1 MLAKNCKMCKLEY
14 KLRNEWDELEI
25 DEHDDYMDVTV
36 ECFEKL
42 LENDKNLENY
52 QENYEI
58 RALVAYMLH
67 ELRRGYINEQK
78 MKFKNFLHK
87 LKEKRI
93 NEPIDTLNNDEQD
106 EWNKIKSGKIKSDEE
121 WKSYQLQ
128 TWEYLIKMEY
138 YKNKYSQ
145 NV

>member
-1 MLAKNCKMCKLEY
+1 MLYFICLIFILYNRNTCLRRIAKCGRNLSELNLDLRTDYDEREININKNIPSYPVKFSKLEY

-93 NEPIDTLNNDEQD
+93 
-106 EWNKIKSGKIKSDEE
+106 K
-121 WKSYQLQ
+121 
-128 TWEYLIKMEY
+128 
-138 YKNKYSQ
+138 
-145 NV
+145 